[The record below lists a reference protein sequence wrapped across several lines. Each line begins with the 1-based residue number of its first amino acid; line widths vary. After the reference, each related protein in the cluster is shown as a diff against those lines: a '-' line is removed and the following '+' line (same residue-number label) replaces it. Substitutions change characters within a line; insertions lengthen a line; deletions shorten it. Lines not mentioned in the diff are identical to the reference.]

1 MNNNDEIVEVV
12 YTEEDRK
19 IKNRRLLKLT
29 AISGVTLLVLIVA
42 TYAWFIGVTTVQID
56 EFDVKVETLKGL
68 QVSFTGNDNDWDT
81 TGQIN
86 RTLSNEYFTNEGM
99 KNNSWVDTSGL
110 VPISTTGTFTS
121 TGHLNLYSNA
131 SINAV
136 TGGYRIRTEKI
147 KNEASERLADDE
159 NFDVTTTS
167 PEDSKYYITFD
178 FFLKNT
184 TNTQGTLP
192 NASAYTE
199 SETEAVYLTTNSDI
213 VLPPKENE
221 NDPDD
226 TDGMEN
232 SMRVAFYQVAY
243 APLTTTASNLK
254 TMGCTSNAG
263 NSIVGVCSAS
273 ALAANQGKT
282 WNIWEANDEDHQPKA
297 INNFNRLCRNRT
309 DATTYS
315 STVCTP
321 TEDPTTHNGIAFA
334 DGQSFNTY
342 GVNQVIG
349 TSNNVNIYD
358 GLNTYFGTITTGE
371 YLKEVDSFKESE
383 NVVLTGAD
391 MYNTSRNP
399 IIRLAPN
406 SITKIRAY
414 IWIEGQDVD
423 NLDYLGASKRL
434 LINFGFTKD
443 IYEEELESPSA
454 SASSGS

>member
-147 KNEASERLADDE
+147 KNEASEREADDE

-184 TNTQGTLP
+184 T
-192 NASAYTE
+192 E
-199 SETEAVYLTTNSDI
+199 I
-213 VLPPKENE
+213 V
-221 NDPDD
+221 
-226 TDGMEN
+226 
-232 SMRVAFYQVAY
+232 
-243 APLTTTASNLK
+243 
-254 TMGCTSNAG
+254 
-263 NSIVGVCSAS
+263 
-273 ALAANQGKT
+273 
-282 WNIWEANDEDHQPKA
+282 
-297 INNFNRLCRNRT
+297 
-309 DATTYS
+309 
-315 STVCTP
+315 
-321 TEDPTTHNGIAFA
+321 
-334 DGQSFNTY
+334 
-342 GVNQVIG
+342 
-349 TSNNVNIYD
+349 
-358 GLNTYFGTITTGE
+358 
-371 YLKEVDSFKESE
+371 
-383 NVVLTGAD
+383 
-391 MYNTSRNP
+391 
-399 IIRLAPN
+399 
-406 SITKIRAY
+406 
-414 IWIEGQDVD
+414 
-423 NLDYLGASKRL
+423 
-434 LINFGFTKD
+434 
-443 IYEEELESPSA
+443 
-454 SASSGS
+454 